1 MGVFQMPLKN
11 RNQHE
16 PGKFRVQVACPN
28 CGHRCLVRSSEAP
41 SPITRQ
47 YYVWCTNHLC
57 GWRGLGMFE
66 ITRTTHEPPPPLRYG
81 TLPETVDAS
90 FFINPPAVEDQL
102 F

>member
-1 MGVFQMPLKN
+1 MPLKN

-28 CGHRCLVRSSEAP
+28 CGSRCLVRGSKPATKL
-41 SPITRQ
+41 TRQ

-66 ITRTTHEPPPPLRYG
+66 IVRTTHEPPPPLCYG
-81 TLPETVDAS
+81 ALPETVDDS
-90 FFINPPAVEDQL
+90 FFQNPPPVEDQL